1 MSKTS
6 YSVRL
11 TEEQN
16 LVLQRRMRNLGYQKA
31 APFLTDAA
39 LGHLGRDAAD
49 GDLGWRHDVL
59 ERLNDILAAQD
70 DLTVRKKAF
79 GCGKADRAGRGCR
92 RRPRCGL
99 ICDRR
104 RTQ

>member
-1 MSKTS
+1 MRKTS

-16 LVLQRRMRNLGYQKA
+16 LVLQRRMRNLGYKKA

-49 GDLGWRHDVL
+49 GAVGWRHDVL
-59 ERLNDILAAQD
+59 ERLNDVLAAQD
-70 DLTVRKKAF
+70 DLNVLKKLLEVARRIERAMTDQ
-79 GCGKADRAGRGCR
+79 GSRDAD
-92 RRPRCGL
+92 
-99 ICDRR
+99 
-104 RTQ
+104 

>member
-11 TEEQN
+11 TVEQDQ
-16 LVLQRRMRNLGYQKA
+16 LLQRRMRNLGYKKA

-49 GDLGWRHDVL
+49 GAAGWRHDVL
-59 ERLNDILAAQD
+59 EKLNDILAGQD
-70 DLTVRKKAF
+70 DMTVRKKLLDVARRIERAINA
-79 GCGKADRAGRGCR
+79 GGGPNAD
-92 RRPRCGL
+92 
-99 ICDRR
+99 
-104 RTQ
+104 

>member
-70 DLTVRKKAF
+70 DLTVRKKLLDVARRIERAVDA
-79 GCGKADRAGRGCR
+79 GGDPDAD
-92 RRPRCGL
+92 
-99 ICDRR
+99 
-104 RTQ
+104 